1 MLEIKENIDDITKND
16 IEAFT
21 NSVIAIS
28 KEEFIVHGRNIII
41 LNLGQLAI
49 NCNAPNIKKAILNA
63 IKILDDIDLE

>member
-1 MLEIKENIDDITKND
+1 MDDITEDN

-21 NSVIAIS
+21 NSVIDIS
-28 KEEFIVHGRNIII
+28 KEEFITHGRSSII

-63 IKILDDIDLE
+63 IKLLDDID